1 EELGVPPTPA
11 PSRAPRWTLSV
22 GAQVAREGPERRS
35 RLSCAA
41 QTREAEGALPWDSVA
56 RAVLRGVLAPPRR
69 VVSRSWLVGTN
80 CRSSLLIWV
89 LLRFGDSSRQ
99 RRATHLSSRKS
110 WGLRSPEPAGILPL
124 SQTRTALGWRASF
137 LAAGL
142 ERRVQTWLL
151 AVPRLLRECGPPE
164 GLRPPRRC
172 LIIAF
177 DELRTDFKSPI
188 DQCNPLHARERLR
201 NIERICFLLRKLVLP
216 EYSIHSLFCIM
227 FLCAQEWLTLGL
239 NVPLLFYHFWR
250 YFHCPADSSELA
262 YDPPVVMNADTLSY
276 CQKEA
281 WCKLAFYLLS
291 FFYYL
296 YCMIY
301 TLVSS

>member
-1 EELGVPPTPA
+1 MAFTFA
-11 PSRAPRWTLSV
+11 AFCYMLSLV
-22 GAQVAREGPERRS
+22 
-35 RLSCAA
+35 LCAA
-41 QTREAEGALPWDSVA
+41 
-56 RAVLRGVLAPPRR
+56 
-69 VVSRSWLVGTN
+69 
-80 CRSSLLIWV
+80 LIFFAIW
-89 LLRFGDSSRQ
+89 
-99 RRATHLSSRKS
+99 H
-110 WGLRSPEPAGILPL
+110 
-124 SQTRTALGWRASF
+124 
-137 LAAGL
+137 
-142 ERRVQTWLL
+142 
-151 AVPRLLRECGPPE
+151 
-164 GLRPPRRC
+164 
-172 LIIAF
+172 IIAF

-188 DQCNPLHARERLR
+188 DQCNPVHARERLR
-201 NIERICFLLRKLVLP
+201 NIERICFLLRKVRGVLQVDGGRKRGERERGQKLVLP

>member
-1 EELGVPPTPA
+1 MVCNDLLGPWQHGGHASEYKVYSFHQGNTHVVA
-11 PSRAPRWTLSV
+11 PVHL
-22 GAQVAREGPERRS
+22 S
-35 RLSCAA
+35 RLSSLG
-41 QTREAEGALPWDSVA
+41 TSSGEPLP
-56 RAVLRGVLAPPRR
+56 
-69 VVSRSWLVGTN
+69 T
-80 CRSSLLIWV
+80 SSL
-89 LLRFGDSSRQ
+89 
-99 RRATHLSSRKS
+99 
-110 WGLRSPEPAGILPL
+110 PALM
-124 SQTRTALGWRASF
+124 
-137 LAAGL
+137 
-142 ERRVQTWLL
+142 
-151 AVPRLLRECGPPE
+151 
-164 GLRPPRRC
+164 
-172 LIIAF
+172 IIAF

-188 DQCNPLHARERLR
+188 DQCNPVHARERLR

-239 NVPLLFYHFWR
+239 NVPLLFYHVWR

>member
-1 EELGVPPTPA
+1 MAVGFHGASPLQLGLGDLVRNVSSGVSTGTA
-11 PSRAPRWTLSV
+11 ICHSLRSCLATGTHQDLRAF
-22 GAQVAREGPERRS
+22 GGQ
-35 RLSCAA
+35 
-41 QTREAEGALPWDSVA
+41 REAFWQWT
-56 RAVLRGVLAPPRR
+56 VLSDQG
-69 VVSRSWLVGTN
+69 
-80 CRSSLLIWV
+80 
-89 LLRFGDSSRQ
+89 RF
-99 RRATHLSSRKS
+99 L
-110 WGLRSPEPAGILPL
+110 E
-124 SQTRTALGWRASF
+124 
-137 LAAGL
+137 AGL
-142 ERRVQTWLL
+142 E
-151 AVPRLLRECGPPE
+151 
-164 GLRPPRRC
+164 
-172 LIIAF
+172 IIAF

-188 DQCNPLHARERLR
+188 DQCNPVHARERLR

-216 EYSIHSLFCIM
+216 EYSIHSLFCVM

-250 YFHCPADSSELA
+250 YFRCPADSSELA
-262 YDPPVVMNADTLSY
+262 YDPPVVMNADTLGY